1 MLSMPYRPSTKRN
14 CWPHWRNEVVL
25 STVSTILANVPRG
38 MPVSELRL
46 LLGEVL
52 GQPTVWL
59 LTHGEAIV
67 SIEQCLKLGELV
79 NRRLGGEPMAY
90 LLGYREFYGR
100 KFTVSPAVL
109 IPRPETELVL
119 DIHDCMARCP
129 LRGAPARRQLLI

>member
-59 LTHGEAIV
+59 LTHGEAMV
-67 SIEQCLKLGELV
+67 SIEQCLKLDELV
-79 NRRLGGEPMAY
+79 NRRLGGGPMAY
-90 LLGYREFYGR
+90 LLGYRGFYGR
-100 KFTVSPAVL
+100 
-109 IPRPETELVL
+109 
-119 DIHDCMARCP
+119 
-129 LRGAPARRQLLI
+129 